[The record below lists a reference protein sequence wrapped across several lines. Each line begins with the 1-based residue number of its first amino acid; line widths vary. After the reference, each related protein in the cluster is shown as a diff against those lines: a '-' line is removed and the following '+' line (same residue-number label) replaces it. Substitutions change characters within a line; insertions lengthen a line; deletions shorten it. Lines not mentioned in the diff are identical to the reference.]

1 MRIPI
6 IPINNNP
13 KELAIIELQGK
24 IIVRTGDSI
33 TSQSFGPLTMDGDHA
48 ILIIGNHELR
58 GKLQKLKHPLA
69 VMEKGSADGISIIA
83 VIRHKIVFSERPT
96 IIFH

>member
-24 IIVRTGDSI
+24 IIVRTGESI
-33 TSQSFGPLTMDGDHA
+33 TTQTFGPLTMEGEHA
-48 ILIIGNHELR
+48 TLIIGNHELR
-58 GKLQKLKHPLA
+58 GKRHTLKHPLA
-69 VMEKGSADGISIIA
+69 VLQKGSNENVPIIA
-83 VIRHKIVFSERPT
+83 VIRYKIVFSERPT
-96 IIFH
+96 IIFQ

>member
-58 GKLQKLKHPLA
+58 GKLQKLKHPLE
-69 VMEKGSADGISIIA
+69 VMERGSADGISIIA

>member
-6 IPINNNP
+6 IPISNDP
-13 KELAIIELQGK
+13 KELAIIELQGR

-33 TSQSFGPLTMDGDHA
+33 TTQTFGPLKMEGDHA

-69 VMEKGSADGISIIA
+69 VMEKGSTEGIPIIA

-96 IIFH
+96 IIFN